1 MRPSSS
7 SATSSLGPL
16 RLRPAE
22 ATDARFL
29 AEMLAETASWDRPP
43 GEPPPPAGDVLV
55 TPQIADYVEGWGR
68 DGDGGVIAEWDGE
81 AVGACW
87 FRRFTAAHP
96 GYSFLGE
103 GVPGLGLGVREDY
116 RRRGIG
122 GRLLQATLA
131 ALREGGAPAVSL
143 SVELGNER
151 ARRLYDRAGF
161 APLGREGGSVTMRLR
176 LRDDG

>member
-7 SATSSLGPL
+7 SATSSPGSW

-22 ATDARFL
+22 AADATFL
-29 AEMLAETASWDRPP
+29 AEMLAEAASWDRPP
-43 GEPPPPAGDVLV
+43 GEPPPPPGAVLV

-81 AVGACW
+81 PVGACW

-96 GYSFLGE
+96 GYGFLGE
-103 GVPGLGLGVREDY
+103 DVPGIGLAVREGY

-122 GRLLQATLA
+122 SRLLEAALA
-131 ALREGGAPAVSL
+131 ALREGGAAAVSL
-143 SVELGNER
+143 SVELGNSR

-161 APLGREGGSVTMRLR
+161 EPLGREGGAVTMRLQ
-176 LRDDG
+176 LRGDG